1 MDQLERDGLVE
12 RADGAY
18 RPTPACEE
26 LRPLIFGLAEWGA
39 RWAFGEP
46 RPDELDPT
54 VLMWWIRG
62 GIDPDRLLD
71 AGPAGGR
78 AVLHVR
84 VPDARRSRFWFV
96 ATPGDVSLCFTDP
109 GFEVDVTVESSLGVL
124 YQVWLGAVSSRGRA
138 RRRVTLTGRR
148 ELVRRLPD
156 ALRLSPVAPYVRRG
170 AGPGPGRGMSRTRRG
185 DVRGFNPRAPPPCGT
200 LLRVIART
208 SPPLGAGCCPG
219 CRCRRHADTPGP
231 VRHRR
236 VRGPHESAITLMSA
250 PELPPSVPGP
260 PLPGLTCPHRICAA
274 TPSWSSTPT
283 PTTRRSSPG

>member
-1 MDQLERDGLVE
+1 VSRYGQYCPITRSLEMLGDRWTLLVVRDLLVGARRFNELARGLPGMSRGLLSKRLDQLERDGLVE

-18 RPTPACEE
+18 WPTPACEE

-46 RPDELDPT
+46 RADELDPT

-71 AGPAGGR
+71 AGPTGGR

-124 YQVWLGAVSSRGRA
+124 YQVWLGALGLPAAVRDGL
-138 RRRVTLTGRR
+138 VTLTGRR
-148 ELVRRLPD
+148 EAVRRLPG
-156 ALRLSPVAPYVRRG
+156 ALRLSPAAPYVQKVGSQAASG
-170 AGPGPGRGMSRTRRG
+170 ATAAASVTR
-185 DVRGFNPRAPPPCGT
+185 
-200 LLRVIART
+200 
-208 SPPLGAGCCPG
+208 
-219 CRCRRHADTPGP
+219 
-231 VRHRR
+231 
-236 VRGPHESAITLMSA
+236 
-250 PELPPSVPGP
+250 
-260 PLPGLTCPHRICAA
+260 
-274 TPSWSSTPT
+274 
-283 PTTRRSSPG
+283 